1 MNIAKYTITVTF
13 LAAMSS
19 SPAVFAQVTTTASAP
34 APVVTSCFPLPPGV
48 TAQQAAAMLPP
59 GVTAC
64 PATVLVPV
72 LPRAPATAPV
82 SFSINNGYQDENRD
96 EGREAAKKD
105 NDDDHLV
112 MTGTLSDHTLTVTA
126 VTSGRLKVGSK
137 LSGEGIPRGTRITA
151 FGTGTGGIGSYT
163 IDTVASKDTD

>member
-1 MNIAKYTITVTF
+1 MNIAKYTVTATF
-13 LAAMSS
+13 LTALSS
-19 SPAVFAQVTTTASAP
+19 SPMVLAGVAPVPVVPAP
-34 APVVTSCFPLPPGV
+34 ATTSCFPLPPGV
-48 TAQQAAAMLPP
+48 TSLPTGFVLPP
-59 GVTAC
+59 GVTVC
-64 PATVLVPV
+64 PPTAL
-72 LPRAPATAPV
+72 ATARTPV
-82 SFSINNGYQDENRD
+82 PPAAPVAFSINNGYHDENRD
-96 EGREAAKKD
+96 EGREEAKKD

-126 VTSGRLKVGSK
+126 VTSGRLKIGSK